1 MRCNWLPCG
10 SCSRSLLLAWALTIP
25 ASIAIAQELGRSVGG
40 TASALQGGLSF
51 AIGAAATPLTGL
63 TGQTSVAGMS
73 LLMACL
79 FVCSAAVLLAAR
91 APAWGRLARAA
102 DRRLL
107 LMTSARGPARLW
119 VRRSV
124 G

>member
-1 MRCNWLPCG
+1 MDEVRLAPLWV
-10 SCSRSLLLAWALTIP
+10 LLAITVAGMGASIP

-79 FVCSAAVLLAAR
+79 FVCSAAVLMATR
-91 APAWGRLARAA
+91 APAWAPRL
-102 DRRLL
+102 
-107 LMTSARGPARLW
+107 SPA
-119 VRRSV
+119 